1 MFSHTCWVSQ
11 SPHGAPTVQ
20 QIAPVST
27 LPTLIDPPVEGLVEP
42 VSLMSPQPLCECNS
56 TGRSVL
62 QNNYTYCLHC
72 EIVTT
77 EFLWVYKSMFLLG
90 KPSEIRD
97 EPDC

>member
-11 SPHGAPTVQ
+11 SPHGAQTVR
-20 QIAPVST
+20 QIALRSPVST

-62 QNNYTYCLHC
+62 QNN
-72 EIVTT
+72 
-77 EFLWVYKSMFLLG
+77 
-90 KPSEIRD
+90 
-97 EPDC
+97 